1 MVADVHVSNS
11 NLIGKRLSQKQTQQQ
26 IYDSEKRAML
36 FNRKY
41 QKIQADYHNL
51 ISIAA
56 DLIDALEQ
64 AVQGQPVSTPLN

>member
-1 MVADVHVSNS
+1 M
-11 NLIGKRLSQKQTQQQ
+11 Q
-26 IYDSEKRAML
+26 Y
-36 FNRKY
+36 NRKY

-64 AVQGQPVSTPLN
+64 AVQGHPVSGNHFPHSFPS